1 MNHNSPNT
9 PLEEWSIDA
18 AKKKYHIDQWSGGY
32 FDIDDEGNTIS
43 NPKPDDCSV
52 RIRLSDVI
60 EEARQKN
67 LRTPL
72 LIRFQDILQHRVQTI
87 NAAFD
92 KSIKEFNYKSG
103 YRGVFPIKVNQLR
116 EVVEEILEAGKPYH
130 IGLEVGSKPELF
142 AALAIQK
149 NPESLIVC
157 NGYKDKS
164 YIQTALLGQ
173 KMGKTVVLVIEKME
187 ELSPILE
194 VSKAMGIKPALG
206 VRVKLWS
213 KSDGKWAA
221 SGGENAKFGLGT
233 ADLLELTE
241 RLNRINLAEC
251 FKLLHFHIGSQV
263 PDIFTVKKAVQ
274 EASRYYAKLY
284 KLGYPIQWFDVG
296 GGLAVDYDGSR
307 SKSDSS
313 KNYSLQEY
321 ANDVVYHLAEV
332 CNEEGVPHPE
342 IISESGRAI
351 VAHHSVLVVEAFGRM
366 SKCSQV
372 DKIAYNNNE
381 HDFVSELREL
391 RERLKSSGK
400 MESWHDAKE
409 IKEAAQSMFNLGILE
424 LDDKAKVESLYWE
437 ISQAVVQDFEDR
449 SIVPTEIQQ
458 LSENLSDQYLCN
470 FSVFQSLIDHWAL
483 NQLFPVMPLRYLDQP
498 PEQEARLVD
507 ITCDSDGQ
515 VDHFIGQERPRNTLS
530 LHLPSIAEPGPY
542 HIGFFLMGAYQ
553 DIMGDMHNLFGRVN
567 EVHVFTDP
575 NQKKGYYIKDA
586 IKGDSI
592 ANVLGM
598 LQYDKKNLIQS
609 IRTQIDNAVLKEQ
622 LAPSEGSKLLD
633 HYKEGLSDQTYLRM

>member
-9 PLEEWSIDA
+9 PLEEWSIDT
-18 AKKKYHIDQWSGGY
+18 AKKNYHIAQWSGGY
-32 FDIDDEGNTIS
+32 FDIDDEGNAIS

-52 RIRLSDVI
+52 RIRMSDVI

-194 VSKAMGIKPALG
+194 VSNAMGIKPALG

-307 SKSDSS
+307 SKSESS

-351 VAHHSVLVVEAFGRM
+351 VAHPGIDDEPTRGTA
-366 SKCSQV
+366 
-372 DKIAYNNNE
+372 
-381 HDFVSELREL
+381 LR
-391 RERLKSSGK
+391 
-400 MESWHDAKE
+400 
-409 IKEAAQSMFNLGILE
+409 QN
-424 LDDKAKVESLYWE
+424 
-437 ISQAVVQDFEDR
+437 
-449 SIVPTEIQQ
+449 
-458 LSENLSDQYLCN
+458 
-470 FSVFQSLIDHWAL
+470 
-483 NQLFPVMPLRYLDQP
+483 
-498 PEQEARLVD
+498 RLV
-507 ITCDSDGQ
+507 G
-515 VDHFIGQERPRNTLS
+515 
-530 LHLPSIAEPGPY
+530 IAV
-542 HIGFFLMGAYQ
+542 
-553 DIMGDMHNLFGRVN
+553 GR
-567 EVHVFTDP
+567 
-575 NQKKGYYIKDA
+575 
-586 IKGDSI
+586 
-592 ANVLGM
+592 
-598 LQYDKKNLIQS
+598 
-609 IRTQIDNAVLKEQ
+609 
-622 LAPSEGSKLLD
+622 
-633 HYKEGLSDQTYLRM
+633 

>member
-32 FDIDDEGNTIS
+32 FDIDDEGNAIS

-449 SIVPTEIQQ
+449 SIIPAEIQQ

-622 LAPSEGSKLLD
+622 LDPSEGSKLLD

>member
-1 MNHNSPNT
+1 MNHNSTNT

-18 AKKKYHIDQWSGGY
+18 AKKKYHIAQWSGGY

-437 ISQAVVQDFEDR
+437 ISQAVVHDFEDR

>member
-18 AKKKYHIDQWSGGY
+18 AKKKYHIAQWSGGY
-32 FDIDDEGNTIS
+32 FDIDDEGNAIS

-130 IGLEVGSKPELF
+130 TGLEVGSKPELF

-609 IRTQIDNAVLKEQ
+609 MRTQIDNAVLKEQ
-622 LAPSEGSKLLD
+622 LDPSEGSRLLD

>member
-18 AKKKYHIDQWSGGY
+18 AKKNYHIAQWSGGY
-32 FDIDDEGNTIS
+32 FDIDDEGNAIS

-149 NPESLIVC
+149 NPKSLIVC

-164 YIQTALLGQ
+164 YIQAALLGQ
-173 KMGKTVVLVIEKME
+173 KMGKIVVLVIEKME

-206 VRVKLWS
+206 VRVKLCS

-221 SGGENAKFGLGT
+221 SSGENAKFGLGT
-233 ADLLELTE
+233 ADLVELTE

-449 SIVPTEIQQ
+449 SIVPAEIQQ

-483 NQLFPVMPLRYLDQP
+483 NQLFPVMPLRYLDLP

-515 VDHFIGQERPRNTLS
+515 VDHFIGQEKPRNTLS
-530 LHLPSIAEPGPY
+530 LHLPSIAKPGPY

-575 NQKKGYYIKDA
+575 NQKKGYYINDA
-586 IKGDSI
+586 IEGDSI

-609 IRTQIDNAVLKEQ
+609 MRTQIDNAVLKEQ
-622 LAPSEGSKLLD
+622 LDPSEGSKLLD

>member
-9 PLEEWSIDA
+9 PLEEWSIDT
-18 AKKKYHIDQWSGGY
+18 AKKNYHIAQWSGGY
-32 FDIDDEGNTIS
+32 FDIDDEGNAIS
-43 NPKPDDCSV
+43 NPKPEDCSV

-87 NAAFD
+87 NTAFD
-92 KSIKEFNYKSG
+92 NSIKEFNYKNG

-221 SGGENAKFGLGT
+221 SGGENAKFGLST

-424 LDDKAKVESLYWE
+424 LDDKAKVESLYWD

-449 SIVPTEIQQ
+449 SIVPAEIQQ

-575 NQKKGYYIKDA
+575 KQKKGYYIKDA

-598 LQYDKKNLIQS
+598 LQYDKKKLMQS
-609 IRTQIDNAVLKEQ
+609 MRTQIDNAVLKEQ

>member
-18 AKKKYHIDQWSGGY
+18 AKKKYHIAQWSGGY
-32 FDIDDEGNTIS
+32 FDIDDEGNAIS

-87 NAAFD
+87 NAAFN

-437 ISQAVVQDFEDR
+437 ISQAVVHDFEDR

-567 EVHVFTDP
+567 EVHVFSNP

>member
-1 MNHNSPNT
+1 MIPNSPNIT
-9 PLEEWSIDA
+9 SEEWSIDA
-18 AKKKYHIDQWSGGY
+18 AKRKYHIDQWSGGY
-32 FDIDDEGNTIS
+32 FDIDKEGNVVS
-43 NPKPDDCSV
+43 NPNPENCSLN
-52 RIRLSDVI
+52 IRLSDVI
-60 EEARQKN
+60 KEAQQKD
-67 LRTPL
+67 LRTPI
-72 LIRFQDILQHRVQTI
+72 LIRFKEILHHRVQTI
-87 NAAFD
+87 NSAFD
-92 KSIKEFNYKSG
+92 KAIAEFNYRSK

-116 EVVEEILEAGKPYH
+116 EVVEEILGAGKPYQ

-142 AALAIQK
+142 AALAIQE
-149 NPESLIVC
+149 NPESLIIC
-157 NGYKDKS
+157 NGYKDKE
-164 YIQTALLGQ
+164 YIKAALMGQ
-173 KMGKTVVLVIEKME
+173 KIGKSVVLVIEKME
-187 ELSPILE
+187 ELDPIVA
-194 VSKAMGIKPALG
+194 VSEEMGIKPILG

-213 KSDGKWAA
+213 KADGKWAA

-233 ADLLELTE
+233 ADLLALAKRLTKIK
-241 RLNRINLAEC
+241 LGAC

-284 KLGYPIQWFDVG
+284 KLGYPIKWFDVG

-332 CNEEGVPHPE
+332 SNEEGVPHPE

-366 SKCSQV
+366 SKNHNTDQIPYTSG
-372 DKIAYNNNE
+372 E

-391 RERLKSSGK
+391 LEDLKSSGK
-400 MESWHDAKE
+400 MEAWHDAKE

-424 LDDKAKVESLYWE
+424 LEDKAKVESLYWE
-437 ISQAVVQDFEDR
+437 ISQAVVKDFEGR
-449 SIVPTEIQQ
+449 SMVPAEIQQ

-483 NQLFPVMPLRYLDQP
+483 NQLFPVMPLRSLDQP
-498 PEQEARLVD
+498 PKQEARLVD

-515 VDHFIGQERPRNTLS
+515 VSHFIGQERPRNTLS
-530 LHLPSIAEPGPY
+530 LHLPSITGTDPY
-542 HIGFFLMGAYQ
+542 HLGVFLMGAYQ

-567 EVHVFTDP
+567 EVHVFIDP
-575 NQKKGYYIKDA
+575 NQKNGYYIKEV
-586 IKGDSI
+586 IEGTSI
-592 ANVLGM
+592 SGVLDTV
-598 LQYDKKNLIQS
+598 QYKETTLIQS
-609 IRTQIDNAVLKEQ
+609 LKNQIENAVLNKRI
-622 LAPSEGSKLLD
+622 APSEASKMLD
-633 HYKEGLSDQTYLRM
+633 QYKQGLRDQTYLSF

>member
-67 LRTPL
+67 LHTPL

>member
-18 AKKKYHIDQWSGGY
+18 AKKKYHIAQWSGGY
-32 FDIDDEGNTIS
+32 FDIDDEGNAIS
-43 NPKPDDCSV
+43 KPKPEDHSV

-60 EEARQKN
+60 EGARQKN

-116 EVVEEILEAGKPYH
+116 EVVEEILEAGKPYN

-149 NPESLIVC
+149 NPKSLIVC

-164 YIQTALLGQ
+164 YIQAALLGQ
-173 KMGKTVVLVIEKME
+173 KMGKIVVLVIEKME

-206 VRVKLWS
+206 VRVKLCS

-221 SGGENAKFGLGT
+221 SSGENAKFGLGT
-233 ADLLELTE
+233 ADLVELTE

-351 VAHHSVLVVEAFGRM
+351 VAHHSVLVVEAVGRM

-372 DKIAYNNNE
+372 DKVAYNNSE

-449 SIVPTEIQQ
+449 SIVPTEIKE

-483 NQLFPVMPLRYLDQP
+483 NQLFPVMPLKYLDQP

-515 VDHFIGQERPRNTLS
+515 VDHFIGQEKPRNTLS
-530 LHLPSIAEPGPY
+530 LHLPSIAKPGPY

-575 NQKKGYYIKDA
+575 NQKKGYYINDA
-586 IKGDSI
+586 IEGDSI

-598 LQYDKKNLIQS
+598 LQYDERKLIQS
-609 IRTQIDNAVLKEQ
+609 IKTQIDNAVLKEQ

-633 HYKEGLSDQTYLRM
+633 HYREGLSDQTYLRM

>member
-32 FDIDDEGNTIS
+32 FDIDDEGNAIS

-449 SIVPTEIQQ
+449 SIVPAEIQQ

-609 IRTQIDNAVLKEQ
+609 IRTQIDNAVLKKQ

>member
-9 PLEEWSIDA
+9 PLEEWSIDT
-18 AKKKYHIDQWSGGY
+18 AKKNYHIAQWSGGY
-32 FDIDDEGNTIS
+32 FDIDDEGNAIS
-43 NPKPDDCSV
+43 NPKPEDCSV

-92 KSIKEFNYKSG
+92 KSIKEFSYKSG

-221 SGGENAKFGLGT
+221 SGGENAKFGLST

-351 VAHHSVLVVEAFGRM
+351 VAHHSVLVVEAFGRI

-372 DKIAYNNNE
+372 DKIAYKNNE

-575 NQKKGYYIKDA
+575 KQKKGYYIKDA

-598 LQYDKKNLIQS
+598 LQYDKKKLMQS
-609 IRTQIDNAVLKEQ
+609 MRTQIDNAVLKEQ

>member
-32 FDIDDEGNTIS
+32 FDIDDEGNAIS

-92 KSIKEFNYKSG
+92 KSIKEYNYKSG

-194 VSKAMGIKPALG
+194 VSKAMDIKPALG

-372 DKIAYNNNE
+372 DKIAYTNNE
-381 HDFVSELREL
+381 HDFVIELREL

-598 LQYDKKNLIQS
+598 LQYDQKNLIQS

-622 LAPSEGSKLLD
+622 LDPSEGSKLLD

>member
-18 AKKKYHIDQWSGGY
+18 AKKKYHIAQWSGGY
-32 FDIDDEGNTIS
+32 FDIDDEGNAIS

-449 SIVPTEIQQ
+449 SIVPAEIQQ

>member
-18 AKKKYHIDQWSGGY
+18 AKKRYHIAQWSGGY
-32 FDIDDEGNTIS
+32 FDIDDEGNAIS

-92 KSIKEFNYKSG
+92 NSIKEFNYKSG

-622 LAPSEGSKLLD
+622 LAPSEGSRLLD